1 MEKLLSPPFHW
12 EPLPLAANGVKKDS
26 CTDRQK
32 DKGGHLEEG
41 PWARYF
47 FTSSSRGCRGY
58 PGGPVVK
65 NLPANVGD
73 TGSIPSSG
81 RFPHALQG
89 DETHAPQLLSP
100 HTNKRSHCNEKP
112 ATGE

>member
-1 MEKLLSPPFHW
+1 MEQRRDH
-12 EPLPLAANGVKKDS
+12 
-26 CTDRQK
+26 
-32 DKGGHLEEG
+32 G
-41 PWARYF
+41 PG
-47 FTSSSRGCRGY
+47 TSSLHPQEAVGGF

-65 NLPANVGD
+65 NLPADVGD

-89 DETHAPQLLSP
+89 DEAHAPQLLSP

-112 ATGE
+112 ATRQ